1 MEREA
6 FQGDALGREPLI
18 GGVPYTA
25 VGVMAQS
32 QTTMEEGGGDDLA
45 YIPYENAMQL
55 SGSGFVSLYQMTARS
70 RDTVEQ
76 ARALLVDLMVQ
87 KFPDPDAEYN
97 QYMITT
103 MLEQVQQKPD
113 NVLLITKCLYKQ
125 TAQHFETTS
134 SCVER
139 NLRTLVRACW
149 RQPDHTL
156 LDQIA
161 GRPLRKPP
169 TNMQF
174 LDMLSAYL
182 RK

>member
-1 MEREA
+1 MPLVCYVSEQNLNA
-6 FQGDALGREPLI
+6 PLDADRLLRLLGVS
-18 GGVPYTA
+18 GK
-25 VGVMAQS
+25 
-32 QTTMEEGGGDDLA
+32 
-45 YIPYENAMQL
+45 L
-55 SGSGFVSLYQMTARS
+55 SGFYYAVY
-70 RDTVEQ
+70 
-76 ARALLVDLMVQ
+76 
-87 KFPDPDAEYN
+87 
-97 QYMITT
+97 
-103 MLEQVQQKPD
+103 MLEQKPD

>member
-1 MEREA
+1 MPLVCYVSEQNLNVPLDSDRLLRL
-6 FQGDALGREPLI
+6 LGVS
-18 GGVPYTA
+18 GK
-25 VGVMAQS
+25 
-32 QTTMEEGGGDDLA
+32 
-45 YIPYENAMQL
+45 L
-55 SGSGFVSLYQMTARS
+55 SGFYYAVY
-70 RDTVEQ
+70 
-76 ARALLVDLMVQ
+76 
-87 KFPDPDAEYN
+87 
-97 QYMITT
+97 
-103 MLEQVQQKPD
+103 MLEQVQHKPD
-113 NVLLITKCLYKQ
+113 HVLLITKRLYKQ

-134 SCVER
+134 GCVKR

-156 LDQIA
+156 LEQIA

>member
-1 MEREA
+1 MPAEVQQA
-6 FQGDALGREPLI
+6 
-18 GGVPYTA
+18 
-25 VGVMAQS
+25 
-32 QTTMEEGGGDDLA
+32 A
-45 YIPYENAMQL
+45 YIKGSDIKDQL
-55 SGSGFVSLYQMTARS
+55 LV
-70 RDTVEQ
+70 
-76 ARALLVDLMVQ
+76 ARALPDGQAIHITIRIRRVIVPLVCYVLEQNLNVPLDSDRLLRLLGVSV
-87 KFPDPDAEYN
+87 KLSGFYYAVY
-97 QYMITT
+97 
-103 MLEQVQQKPD
+103 MLEQVQHKPD
-113 NVLLITKCLYKQ
+113 HVLLITKRLYKQ

-134 SCVER
+134 GCVER

-174 LDMLSAYL
+174 LGMLSAYL

>member
-1 MEREA
+1 MPLVCYVSEQNLNVPLDSDRLLRL
-6 FQGDALGREPLI
+6 LG
-18 GGVPYTA
+18 VS
-25 VGVMAQS
+25 VK
-32 QTTMEEGGGDDLA
+32 
-45 YIPYENAMQL
+45 L
-55 SGSGFVSLYQMTARS
+55 SGFYYAVY
-70 RDTVEQ
+70 
-76 ARALLVDLMVQ
+76 
-87 KFPDPDAEYN
+87 
-97 QYMITT
+97 

-113 NVLLITKCLYKQ
+113 HVLLITKCLYK
-125 TAQHFETTS
+125 HFETTS
-134 SCVER
+134 GCVER

-161 GRPLRKPP
+161 GRLLRKPP